1 MRSLTEL
8 TKTSIKLYIREP
20 IAAFFTLA
28 FPTMLILIF
37 GAMYGNDPSPI
48 FDGLGSMDVSMPA
61 YSALILG
68 TIGLLSVP
76 ITTAGYR
83 QQGVL
88 RRFRATPMHPLTY
101 IVSDLLTNLAMTILG
116 MILLF
121 TVGWLLYRVQF
132 EGNILLLLFAV
143 ILSGLAMSSM
153 GYLIASI
160 ASGARVAQVIG
171 MVIFYPMMFL
181 SGAGMPIELLPPS
194 VQRVSDFLP
203 LTYVA
208 RLLRG
213 LWFGEPLVDHLLEVV
228 VLVVI
233 LVVFGGAAARY
244 FRWE

>member
-8 TKTSIKLYIREP
+8 TKISIKLYIREP

>member
-1 MRSLTEL
+1 MRGLSEL

-20 IAAFFTLA
+20 IATFFTLA

-48 FDGLGSMDVSMPA
+48 FGGLGSMDVSMPA

-83 QQGVL
+83 EQGIF
-88 RRFRATPMHPLTY
+88 RRFRATPMRPLTY
-101 IVSDLLTNLAMTILG
+101 IASDLITNLAMTILG
-116 MILLF
+116 MALLF

-143 ILSGLAMSSM
+143 VLSGLAMSSM
-153 GYLIASI
+153 GYLIASV

-181 SGAGMPIELLPPS
+181 SGAGMPIEFLPPS
-194 VQRVSDFLP
+194 LQRVSDFLP

-213 LWFGEPLVDHLLEVV
+213 LWFGEPFVDHLFEVA
-228 VLVVI
+228 VLAGI
-233 LVVFGGAAARY
+233 LIVFGAAAART

>member
-1 MRSLTEL
+1 MRGLSEL

-20 IAAFFTLA
+20 IATFFTLA

-48 FDGLGSMDVSMPA
+48 FGGLGSMDVSMPA

-83 QQGVL
+83 EQGIL
-88 RRFRATPMHPLTY
+88 RRFRATPMRPLTY
-101 IVSDLLTNLAMTILG
+101 IASDLLTNLAMTILG
-116 MILLF
+116 MALLF

-132 EGNILLLLFAV
+132 DGNILLLLFAV

-153 GYLIASI
+153 GYLIASV

-181 SGAGMPIELLPPS
+181 SGAGMPIEFLPPS
-194 VQRVSDFLP
+194 LQRVSDFLP

-213 LWFGEPLVDHLLEVV
+213 LWFGEPFVDHLFEVA
-228 VLVVI
+228 VLAGI
-233 LVVFGGAAARY
+233 LVVFGGLAART

>member
-1 MRSLTEL
+1 MRGLSEL
-8 TKTSIKLYIREP
+8 TKTSITLYIREP
-20 IAAFFTLA
+20 IATFFTLA

-48 FDGLGSMDVSMPA
+48 FGGLGSMDVSMPA

-83 QQGVL
+83 EQGIL
-88 RRFRATPMHPLTY
+88 RRFRATPMRPLTY
-101 IVSDLLTNLAMTILG
+101 IASDLLTNLAMTILG
-116 MILLF
+116 MALLF

-132 EGNILLLLFAV
+132 DGNILLLLFAV
-143 ILSGLAMSSM
+143 VLSGLAMSSM
-153 GYLIASI
+153 GYLIASV
-160 ASGARVAQVIG
+160 APGARVAQVIG

-181 SGAGMPIELLPPS
+181 SGAGMPIEFLPPS
-194 VQRVSDFLP
+194 LQRVSDFLP

-213 LWFGEPLVDHLLEVV
+213 LWFGEPFVDHLFEVA
-228 VLVVI
+228 VLAGI
-233 LVVFGGAAARY
+233 LVVFGAAAARY

>member
-1 MRSLTEL
+1 MRGLTEL

-88 RRFRATPMHPLTY
+88 RRFRATPMRPLTY
-101 IVSDLLTNLAMTILG
+101 ITSDLLTNLAMTILG
-116 MILLF
+116 MTLLF

-194 VQRVSDFLP
+194 LQRVSDFLP

-228 VLVVI
+228 VLVGI
-233 LVVFGGAAARY
+233 LVIFGGAAARY

>member
-1 MRSLTEL
+1 MRGLKEL

-20 IAAFFTLA
+20 IATFFTLA

-48 FDGLGSMDVSMPA
+48 FGGLGSMDVSMPA

-83 QQGVL
+83 EQGVL
-88 RRFRATPMHPLTY
+88 RRFRATPMRPLTY
-101 IVSDLLTNLAMTILG
+101 IASDLLTNLAMTILG
-116 MILLF
+116 MTLLVI
-121 TVGWLLYRVQF
+121 VGWLLYRVQF
-132 EGNILLLLFAV
+132 DGNILLLLFAV

-181 SGAGMPIELLPPS
+181 SGAGMPIEFLPPS
-194 VQRVSDFLP
+194 LQRVSDFLP

-213 LWFGEPLVDHLLEVV
+213 LWFGEPFADHLFEVA
-228 VLVVI
+228 VLAGI
-233 LVVFGGAAARY
+233 LIVFGAAAARY

>member
-1 MRSLTEL
+1 MRGLFEL

-37 GAMYGNDPSPI
+37 GAMYGNEPSPI
-48 FDGLGSMDVSMPA
+48 FGGLGSMDVSMPA

-83 QQGVL
+83 EQGVL
-88 RRFRATPMHPLTY
+88 RRFRSTPMHPLTY
-101 IVSDLLTNLAMTILG
+101 IASDLLTNMVMTILG
-116 MILLF
+116 MVLLF
-121 TVGWLLYRVQF
+121 TVGWLLYRVHF
-132 EGNILLLLFAV
+132 DGNILLLLFAV
-143 ILSGLAMSSM
+143 VLSGLAMSSI

-160 ASGARVAQVIG
+160 AAGARVAQVIG

-194 VQRVSDFLP
+194 LQRISDFLP

-213 LWFGEPLVDHLLEVV
+213 LWFGETFVDHLIEIV
-228 VLVVI
+228 VLAGI
-233 LVVFGGAAARY
+233 LVVFGGAAAHF

>member
-1 MRSLTEL
+1 MRGLREL
-8 TKTSIKLYIREP
+8 TKTSIILYIREP

-28 FPTMLILIF
+28 FPTMLIIIF
-37 GAMYGNDPSPI
+37 GAMYGNDPSPL
-48 FDGLGSMDVSMPA
+48 FGGLGSMDVSMPA

-83 QQGVL
+83 EQGVL
-88 RRFRATPMHPLTY
+88 RRFRATPMQPLTY

-116 MILLF
+116 MALLF

-132 EGNILLLLFAV
+132 AGSILLLLFAV

-153 GYLIASI
+153 GYLIASL

-194 VQRVSDFLP
+194 LQRVSDFLP

-213 LWFGEPLVDHLLEVV
+213 LWFGEPLVDHLFEVV
-228 VLVVI
+228 VLIGI
-233 LVVFGGAAARY
+233 LVVFGGVAARY

>member
-1 MRSLTEL
+1 MRGLSEL

-48 FDGLGSMDVSMPA
+48 FGGLGSMDVSMPA

-83 QQGVL
+83 EQGIL
-88 RRFRATPMHPLTY
+88 RRFRATPMRPLTY
-101 IVSDLLTNLAMTILG
+101 IASDLLTNLAMTILG
-116 MILLF
+116 MALLF

-181 SGAGMPIELLPPS
+181 SGAGMPIEFLPPS
-194 VQRVSDFLP
+194 LQRVSDFLP

-213 LWFGEPLVDHLLEVV
+213 LWFGEPFVDHLFEVG
-228 VLVVI
+228 VLAGI
-233 LVVFGGAAARY
+233 LIVFGAAAARY

>member
-194 VQRVSDFLP
+194 IQRVSDFLP

>member
-233 LVVFGGAAARY
+233 LVIFGGAAARY

>member
-1 MRSLTEL
+1 MRSLMEL

-116 MILLF
+116 MALLF

-132 EGNILLLLFAV
+132 GGNILLLLFAV

-233 LVVFGGAAARY
+233 LVIFGGAAARY

>member
-1 MRSLTEL
+1 MRGLREL
-8 TKTSIKLYIREP
+8 TKTSIILYIREP

-28 FPTMLILIF
+28 FPTMLIIIF
-37 GAMYGNDPSPI
+37 GAMYGNDPSPL
-48 FDGLGSMDVSMPA
+48 FGGLGSMDVSMPA

-83 QQGVL
+83 EQGVL
-88 RRFRATPMHPLTY
+88 RRFRATPMQPLTY

-116 MILLF
+116 MALLF

-132 EGNILLLLFAV
+132 AGNILLLLFAV

-153 GYLIASI
+153 GYLIASL

-194 VQRVSDFLP
+194 LQRVSDFLP

-213 LWFGEPLVDHLLEVV
+213 LWFGEPLVDHLIEVV
-228 VLVVI
+228 VLIGI

>member
-1 MRSLTEL
+1 MRGLSEL

-20 IAAFFTLA
+20 IATFFTLA

-48 FDGLGSMDVSMPA
+48 FGGLGSMDVSMPA

-83 QQGVL
+83 EQGVL
-88 RRFRATPMHPLTY
+88 RRFRATPMRPLTY
-101 IVSDLLTNLAMTILG
+101 IASDLMTNLAMTILG
-116 MILLF
+116 MALLF

-132 EGNILLLLFAV
+132 DGNILLLLFAV

-181 SGAGMPIELLPPS
+181 SGAGMPIEFLPPS
-194 VQRVSDFLP
+194 LQRVSDYLP

-213 LWFGEPLVDHLLEVV
+213 LWFGEPFTDHLFEVA
-228 VLVVI
+228 VLAGI
-233 LVVFGGAAARY
+233 LVVFGAAAART